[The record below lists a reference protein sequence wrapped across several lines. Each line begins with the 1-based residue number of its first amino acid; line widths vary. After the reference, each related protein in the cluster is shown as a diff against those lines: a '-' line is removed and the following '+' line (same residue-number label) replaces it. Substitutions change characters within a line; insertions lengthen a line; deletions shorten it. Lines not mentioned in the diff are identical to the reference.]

1 MHATHDVLIYIYTI
15 SIIGFTFIIRS
26 SGICNISVFQPAIPA
41 TAEVLFQVVIRP
53 IRTFWHSGHSR
64 AFQAFL
70 DSRIGITKRH
80 DIDIFMYTS
89 I

>member
-26 SGICNISVFQPAIPA
+26 SGIPVYSSQLARSGIPVYSDSTDIA
-41 TAEVLFQVVIRP
+41 LFA
-53 IRTFWHSGHSR
+53 HSDGHSSIPR
-64 AFQAFL
+64 F
-70 DSRIGITKRH
+70 SYRITKKTC
-80 DIDIFMYTS
+80 IDIFMYTS